1 MFSEKDKKQIS
12 QHGMTPD
19 IVEAQIKR
27 FRNGFPFLKLYRPA
41 RLNDGIKAI
50 NEPLKEHYLKVYQE
64 KKKTQIVKFVPASG
78 AASRMFKHLFEFED
92 AFIHSGQDTSL
103 VNQEQFRSAKEFF
116 QHLPQFAFY
125 NELKGILLKQ
135 GKDINQLV
143 EEGSYD
149 VVLKFFLTDAGM
161 NYGELP
167 KGLLHFHKYDNYNR
181 TAVEEHLVEGAQY
194 ASTSDNRVVLHLTVS
209 PEHRTA
215 FKALLEKV
223 ASKYEKQ
230 FNLKYDFEFSEQE
243 QHTDTI
249 AVDMNNEPFRP
260 EDGSL
265 LFRPAG
271 HGALLENLNAIDAEL
286 IFIKN
291 IDNVVP
297 DRLKETTILNKKIIA
312 GVLLELQQHIFK
324 SLELLNNEQ
333 LDQVLL
339 EEITDFARKELFLTM
354 PDDVLYGNR
363 EFLIEFLKMKLNRPL
378 RICGVVRNQGEPGG
392 GPFWAKGKDGS
403 ISLQI
408 VESSQVDMND
418 EEQHAV
424 FGSSTH
430 FNPVDLV
437 LGVRNYKGEKFNLS
451 KYSDPETGFISKKSK
466 DGRDLKAL
474 ELPGLWNGAMS
485 DWITIFV
492 EVPGETF
499 TPVKTINDLL
509 RPAHQ

>member
-1 MFSEKDKKQIS
+1 MILNSLN
-12 QHGMTPD
+12 
-19 IVEAQIKR
+19 
-27 FRNGFPFLKLYRPA
+27 RN
-41 RLNDGIKAI
+41 
-50 NEPLKEHYLKVYQE
+50 
-64 KKKTQIVKFVPASG
+64 
-78 AASRMFKHLFEFED
+78 
-92 AFIHSGQDTSL
+92 
-103 VNQEQFRSAKEFF
+103 
-116 QHLPQFAFY
+116 
-125 NELKGILLKQ
+125 
-135 GKDINQLV
+135 
-143 EEGSYD
+143 
-149 VVLKFFLTDAGM
+149 
-161 NYGELP
+161 
-167 KGLLHFHKYDNYNR
+167 
-181 TAVEEHLVEGAQY
+181 
-194 ASTSDNRVVLHLTVS
+194 
-209 PEHRTA
+209 
-215 FKALLEKV
+215 
-223 ASKYEKQ
+223 
-230 FNLKYDFEFSEQE
+230 
-243 QHTDTI
+243 QHTDTV
-249 AVDMNNEPFRP
+249 AVDMNNEPFRL

-312 GVLLELQQHIFK
+312 GVLIELQQHIFRY
-324 SLELLNNEQ
+324 LELLNNEL

-437 LGVRNYKGEKFNLS
+437 LGVKNYKGEKFNLS